1 MPLSFLAAD
10 SVRRFFLD
18 EAGALWPP
26 DLIRGLR
33 THELRGVFREGR
45 RTEVIFDMNKRVRFG
60 RESLA
65 VRHRRVAAV
74 GEDEGEEN
82 CSLHA

>member
-1 MPLSFLAAD
+1 MAPSFLVAD
-10 SVRRFFLD
+10 SVRSFFLTQP
-18 EAGALWPP
+18 GRFGRRIWIP
-26 DLIRGLR
+26 GLR
-33 THELRGVFREGR
+33 IHELRGVFREGR

-60 RESLA
+60 RETLA
-65 VRHRRVAAV
+65 VRQRRVAAV